1 MDSRFKNLCLQIYK
15 PMLTI
20 CQHQVYFLVVV
31 NQNQIMKILAKKLVP
46 RHQNDGH
53 QAVFSPQVEG
63 IIEAAEKYSGK
74 SARLNSARPPGAS
87 RVYNTRGVGGGIRNS
102 NAIHSDLL
110 FIMGTPELG

>member
-1 MDSRFKNLCLQIYK
+1 MILTNYRGGIELITRRSKVQILPK
-15 PMLTI
+15 P
-20 CQHQVYFLVVV
+20 
-31 NQNQIMKILAKKLVP
+31 
-46 RHQNDGH
+46 G
-53 QAVFSPQVEG
+53 PQVEG

-74 SARLNSARPPGAS
+74 SARLNHARPPGAS